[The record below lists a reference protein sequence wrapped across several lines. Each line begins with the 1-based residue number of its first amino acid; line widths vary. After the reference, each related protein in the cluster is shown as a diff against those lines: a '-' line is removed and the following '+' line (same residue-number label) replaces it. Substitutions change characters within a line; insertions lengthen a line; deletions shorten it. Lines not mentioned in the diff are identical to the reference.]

1 MDNKSIVELKSELIE
16 MIDDIEDK
24 ETLEEVFILSCIV
37 KIIEINRDANFEFIK
52 NKLREIENIDV
63 SDEKIIELYKSW
75 KDLEKKYNS

>member
-16 MIDDIEDK
+16 MIDNIEDK

-52 NKLREIENIDV
+52 NKLRGIENIDV

>member
-1 MDNKSIVELKSELIE
+1 MDNKNIVELKSELIE

-24 ETLEEVFILSCIV
+24 ETLEKVFILSCIV

-52 NKLREIENIDV
+52 NKLREIENIEV

>member
-1 MDNKSIVELKSELIE
+1 MDNKNIVELKSELIE

-63 SDEKIIELYKSW
+63 SDEKIIELYKRW
-75 KDLEKKYNS
+75 KDLEKKYNN